1 MRLAI
6 LLIAFW
12 ASIQTPHTFAAS
24 AKNSTPDRISLANG
38 SIIHGTVKNIDKGK
52 VHISTDFA
60 GTLQIDAKQIV
71 KMNTQNPVVVKL
83 SNGTVLENVLIALV
97 DETPILQTVG
107 TQSEAEVALSDI
119 VAINPEPWQIGEGYK
134 HEGGASLALVQQ
146 RGNSDTDQLDY
157 RIEGKWTG
165 DDDRFTVSAE
175 GELDESEGMKNAE
188 NWLISGKYDRF
199 MGGTTY
205 LGVNSSLKQDVF
217 ADLDMRFYLG
227 PYFGRQFYDADRFKL
242 SAELGLTYVQENY
255 ISADDQSYPG
265 ANWSIDIGSDILGE
279 NTELYLAHKGI
290 WDLDSLE
297 DIVLDTRIG
306 LKIPL
311 LMNIQ
316 AAAEYSLEYDS
327 GAVSGVDEIDQS
339 LKVRFG
345 YRW

>member
-1 MRLAI
+1 MRFAI

-12 ASIQTPHTFAAS
+12 TSIQTSFAAAENS
-24 AKNSTPDRISLANG
+24 ATNIPDSITLANG
-38 SIIHGTVKNIDKGK
+38 SVIHGTVSNIKNGK
-52 VHISTDFA
+52 VHINTDFA
-60 GTLQIDAKQIV
+60 GTLQIDSKKIV
-71 KMNTQNPVVVKL
+71 EMSTHNPVVVKL
-83 SNGTVLENVLIALV
+83 SNGTVLENVLIELV
-97 DETPILQTVG
+97 NQTPILQTVG
-107 TQSEAEVALSDI
+107 TQSEAVVALTDI

-157 RIEGKWTG
+157 KLEGKWTG
-165 DDDRFTVSAE
+165 DDDRFSVTAE
-175 GELDESEGMKNAE
+175 GELDESDGMTNAE
-188 NWLISGKYDRF
+188 NWLVTGKYDRF

-227 PYFGRQFYDADRFKL
+227 PYFGRQYYDTNRFKL

-255 ISADDQSYPG
+255 ISADDRSYPG
-265 ANWSIDIGSDILGE
+265 ANWTVSIGSDIFGAD
-279 NTELYLAHKGI
+279 TELYLTHKGI

-327 GAVSGVDEIDQS
+327 GAVAGVDEIDQS

>member
-1 MRLAI
+1 MRFAI

-12 ASIQTPHTFAAS
+12 TSIQTSFAAAENS
-24 AKNSTPDRISLANG
+24 ATNIPDSITLANG
-38 SIIHGTVKNIDKGK
+38 SVIHGTVSNIKNGK
-52 VHISTDFA
+52 VHINTDFA
-60 GTLQIDAKQIV
+60 GTLQIDSKKIV
-71 KMNTQNPVVVKL
+71 EMSTHNPVVVKL
-83 SNGTVLENVLIALV
+83 SNGTVLENVLIELV
-97 DETPILQTVG
+97 NQTPILQTVG
-107 TQSEAEVALSDI
+107 TQSEAVVALTDI

-157 RIEGKWTG
+157 KLEGKWTG
-165 DDDRFTVSAE
+165 DDDRFSVTAE
-175 GELDESEGMKNAE
+175 GELDESDGMTNAE
-188 NWLISGKYDRF
+188 NWLVTGKYDRF

-227 PYFGRQFYDADRFKL
+227 PYFGRQYYDTNRFKL

-255 ISADDQSYPG
+255 ISADDRSYPG
-265 ANWSIDIGSDILGE
+265 ANWTVNIGSDIFGAD
-279 NTELYLAHKGI
+279 TELYLTHKGI

-327 GAVSGVDEIDQS
+327 GAVAGVDEIDQS